1 MYVWCSKTF
10 RKTHTKYFLGQIFK
24 GNNWEC
30 PKTFSAPL
38 LWTGLRTLLCWNKQP
53 TGGPCSPRGS
63 GSASAWLA
71 DMLCWNS
78 CAIKEDCSS
87 SMVLP
92 SAAAHVSVLIDRHC
106 LNRVWSSCKYRRGRR
121 ITSTSQYLPHNRTV
135 CCVIPSCS
143 SFSLSLSLSLEP
155 AEQNLPPASTQ
166 RGRHVLDRQQGI
178 LTQSQ
183 LTRRLVKH
191 LTTVIY
197 ERPNL

>member
-1 MYVWCSKTF
+1 MLS
-10 RKTHTKYFLGQIFK
+10 
-24 GNNWEC
+24 
-30 PKTFSAPL
+30 
-38 LWTGLRTLLCWNKQP
+38 TGLRTLPCWNKQP

-87 SMVLP
+87 STVLP
-92 SAAAHVSVLIDRHC
+92 SAAAHVSVLIDSHC
-106 LNRVWSSCKYRRGRR
+106 LNRVWSSKRKKNRVN
-121 ITSTSQYLPHNRTV
+121 LPISSHNRTV

-166 RGRHVLDRQQGI
+166 RGRHVLDRQTGNSHSI
-178 LTQSQ
+178 
-183 LTRRLVKH
+183 
-191 LTTVIY
+191 TVNTAP
-197 ERPNL
+197 RKAFNDSDLRAA

>member
-1 MYVWCSKTF
+1 MSENF
-10 RKTHTKYFLGQIFK
+10 
-24 GNNWEC
+24 
-30 PKTFSAPL
+30 FSPM

-78 CAIKEDCSS
+78 WAIKEDCSS
-87 SMVLP
+87 STVLP
-92 SAAAHVSVLIDRHC
+92 SAAAHVSVLTDSHC

-121 ITSTSQYLPHNRTV
+121 IASTSQYLPTIALFAAWFRHALR
-135 CCVIPSCS
+135 
-143 SFSLSLSLSLEP
+143 FLSLCLSLW
-155 AEQNLPPASTQ
+155 NLLSRTCLQHQP
-166 RGRHVLDRQQGI
+166 RGAVMCWIVKQGI